1 MKPLKKNTKLE
12 IPIWLAIV
20 LAQIPI
26 SDGDEE
32 EEETFIELIVP
43 EFFNTKVINAI
54 KTNSLVLDLHNIQS
68 YMVSIGIKW
77 CDIFK
82 DVELSEILNKLIVER
97 SIEINDLSHNV
108 NNNNNDLLLK
118 FDNFE
123 RVLYRL
129 NSQQIKRFNS
139 WLTS

>member
-1 MKPLKKNTKLE
+1 M
-12 IPIWLAIV
+12 AIV